1 MARANLFISWLLSA
15 LMLGACGAPPD
26 DQAPLTAAS
35 DRPNILVIVADD
47 LGYTDI
53 GSFGGEIETP
63 NLDALATAGVRLTQF
78 YSAPTCSPTRSMLMS
93 GTDNHLA
100 GLGNMFEELRANQ
113 QGHPGYEGHL
123 STRVAALPELL
134 RDAGY
139 QTYMAGKWHLG
150 LDEDTS
156 PAARGFERSFALVQ
170 GGAGHFSDLALVGPD
185 PAIYREDGKRVR
197 LPPEFYSSRFY
208 SERLIEYLENRPD
221 DGRPF
226 FAYLAFTAPH
236 WPLQAP
242 TESIAKYAGR
252 YDTGY
257 DTLQA
262 SRFARLQDLGL
273 LTDGM
278 QAVPRVPGEPA
289 WEALSAQDKQI
300 AARKMEI
307 YAAMVD
313 DLDHYLGTVFE
324 TLKRRGEFDN
334 TFIFFMSDN
343 GPEGAHLEIG
353 WDAVSEWIA
362 QCCDNSFENMG
373 KADSYFWYG
382 PNWARAGAAPFRM
395 FKGFTTEGGIRVP
408 AIVHYP
414 KTVPAGT
421 IYSGMATV
429 MDVLPTILE
438 LAEIEHPRTYQGR
451 DVLPLRGASMLPA
464 LTGARARVHDKDYV
478 MGWELWG
485 RRAIRQG
492 DWKIV
497 WEPAGIPWEPHDPH
511 IRDDSWR
518 LYNLTND
525 PSEQVDLAQQQPE
538 RLQALIAEW
547 QTYAEETG
555 VVLPDYDV
563 GYAH

>member
-236 WPLQAP
+236 GPLQAP

-497 WEPAGIPWEPHDPH
+497 WEPAGIPWEPRDPH
-511 IRDDSWR
+511 IRDDIHNVIS
-518 LYNLTND
+518 NC
-525 PSEQVDLAQQQPE
+525 V
-538 RLQALIAEW
+538 
-547 QTYAEETG
+547 
-555 VVLPDYDV
+555 
-563 GYAH
+563 

>member
-1 MARANLFISWLLSA
+1 MARASLFISWLLSA

-47 LGYTDI
+47 LGYTDL

-78 YSAPTCSPTRSMLMS
+78 YSA
-93 GTDNHLA
+93 
-100 GLGNMFEELRANQ
+100 
-113 QGHPGYEGHL
+113 
-123 STRVAALPELL
+123 
-134 RDAGY
+134 
-139 QTYMAGKWHLG
+139 
-150 LDEDTS
+150 
-156 PAARGFERSFALVQ
+156 
-170 GGAGHFSDLALVGPD
+170 
-185 PAIYREDGKRVR
+185 
-197 LPPEFYSSRFY
+197 
-208 SERLIEYLENRPD
+208 
-221 DGRPF
+221 
-226 FAYLAFTAPH
+226 
-236 WPLQAP
+236 
-242 TESIAKYAGR
+242 
-252 YDTGY
+252 
-257 DTLQA
+257 
-262 SRFARLQDLGL
+262 
-273 LTDGM
+273 
-278 QAVPRVPGEPA
+278 
-289 WEALSAQDKQI
+289 QDKQI

-307 YAAMVD
+307 YVAMVD

-373 KADSYFWYG
+373 KADSYFWYV
-382 PNWARAGAAPFRM
+382 PNWARAGAARFRI
-395 FKGFTTEGGIRVP
+395 FKGFTTEGGIRVA

-414 KTVPAGT
+414 KTVLAGT

-429 MDVLPTILE
+429 MDVLPTILD
-438 LAEIEHPRTYQGR
+438 LAEIEHPQTYQGR

-497 WEPAGIPWEPHDPH
+497 WEPAGIPWEPRDPH
-511 IRDDSWR
+511 IKDDSWR

-525 PSEQVDLAQQQPE
+525 PSEQIDLAQQQPE

-547 QTYAEETG
+547 QTYAQETG

-563 GYAH
+563 GYAHGAAHG